1 MSEATKTAEEKSE
14 KDKNTEGKETESAKA
29 EEDFDSEGSLFS
41 LKRPK
46 DIRDGLGSGV
56 GNILKGALGGAA
68 LLVTAPIK
76 GAYDGG
82 SSEGSWGAL
91 KGFGTG
97 LGIGVVGGV
106 GMMVGGAVTGVAQIG
121 RGIYHTPGSVSAI
134 SSGKEWD
141 DERREWYIY
150 NLEEEAKAVLTV
162 SEEDFL
168 RSIKVDP
175 ASVKEGGGETESTR
189 EARKV
194 VDTEFYDALGV
205 EPNATAGE
213 IKKAYYK
220 KVRICYFVLIVLILP
235 WQCVGCSLDGS
246 RCEVDGITPAFHLTV
261 QSSFPWHFNSG
272 PRQPPRQAPR
282 RSRRPG
288 EVPGHRTRLPGAEHR
303 LTFVTFILFVSA
315 ERTECTCLTNN
326 HLTMYLST
334 LLPTT

>member
-1 MSEATKTAEEKSE
+1 M
-14 KDKNTEGKETESAKA
+14 
-29 EEDFDSEGSLFS
+29 
-41 LKRPK
+41 
-46 DIRDGLGSGV
+46 
-56 GNILKGALGGAA
+56 
-68 LLVTAPIK
+68 LVTAPIK

-150 NLEEEAKAVLTV
+150 NLEEESKAVLTV

-168 RSIKVDP
+168 KSIKVDP
-175 ASVKEGGGETESTR
+175 ASTKEGAGETESTR

-220 KVRICYFVLIVLILP
+220 KVYVVCFVHDSFVLLAGRSDFFDGFLYAVLK
-235 WQCVGCSLDGS
+235 
-246 RCEVDGITPAFHLTV
+246 
-261 QSSFPWHFNSG
+261 
-272 PRQPPRQAPR
+272 
-282 RSRRPG
+282 
-288 EVPGHRTRLPGAEHR
+288 
-303 LTFVTFILFVSA
+303 
-315 ERTECTCLTNN
+315 CT
-326 HLTMYLST
+326 
-334 LLPTT
+334 